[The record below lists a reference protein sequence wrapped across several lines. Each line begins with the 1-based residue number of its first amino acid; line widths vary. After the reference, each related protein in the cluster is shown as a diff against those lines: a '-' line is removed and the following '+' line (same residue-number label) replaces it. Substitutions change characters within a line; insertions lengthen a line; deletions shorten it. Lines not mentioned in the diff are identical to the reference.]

1 MISKINKEQHLDKN
15 KNVLLIEKQIKKKKY
30 RKNVVN
36 VFCTEYDIVLKT
48 AKKVLEARLKFYE
61 EDHEGAVI
69 NGEGGKKLS

>member
-1 MISKINKEQHLDKN
+1 LISKINKEQHYDKN

-69 NGEGGKKLS
+69 KGEGGKKLS

>member
-1 MISKINKEQHLDKN
+1 
-15 KNVLLIEKQIKKKKY
+15 VLLIEKQIKKKKY

>member
-1 MISKINKEQHLDKN
+1 MNKEQHQDKN